1 MLARHDLRRFAVL
14 SQSSSPAA
22 TAVLAAELAPAGVAS
37 HAAVV
42 RPPGGEARRPLVSAA
57 VACLGDGA
65 GERRQRGALRR
76 RPWSRRPARRALR
89 LAACPGAPRPRREI
103 GRASCRTRVL
113 TYEYLSWVAVT

>member
-1 MLARHDLRRFAVL
+1 MCNRNPAAMLARHDLRRFAVL

-76 RPWSRRPARRALR
+76 RTWSRP
-89 LAACPGAPRPRREI
+89 PEI
-103 GRASCRTRVL
+103 GRGSGGEKVGQ
-113 TYEYLSWVAVT
+113 